1 MGLGSKGATNTTR
14 PGATNYKNL
23 MTIARFLT
31 WAGIGFVGL
40 LNVQPWIELA
50 KQISKQ
56 LTNIPFLDSLV
67 KIPFLGGW
75 VEWIFLNIV
84 AILGIVLWG
93 ITQYME
99 VLPMM
104 VKNPSESIV
113 RYRWLAYGF
122 EAIICFLRF
131 PPYEGGVN
139 AVIEDAPNWDA
150 SLIDW
155 WLLVL
160 FVVTMFS
167 FEAVFALI
175 RNVRA
180 NLS

>member
-1 MGLGSKGATNTTR
+1 MGLGQKGATDAPRNVSY
-14 PGATNYKNL
+14 GNL
-23 MTIARFLT
+23 MTVGRFLT
-31 WAGIGFVGL
+31 WSGIGFVGL

-56 LTNIPFLDSLV
+56 LTNIPFLDSLI

-75 VEWIFLNIV
+75 IEWTFLNIV

-93 ITQYME
+93 ITQYIE

-104 VKNPSESIV
+104 VNNPSQEIV

-139 AVIEDAPNWDA
+139 ALVEDFPHWDA
-150 SLIDW
+150 NLIDW

-167 FEAVFALI
+167 FEVIFALI

-180 NLS
+180 NL

>member
-1 MGLGSKGATNTTR
+1 MSDLEKPQGGKLAQITSDIQFENDFGQEPIGLGR
-14 PGATNYKNL
+14 
-23 MTIARFLT
+23 
-31 WAGIGFVGL
+31 
-40 LNVQPWIELA
+40 
-50 KQISKQ
+50 
-56 LTNIPFLDSLV
+56 
-67 KIPFLGGW
+67 
-75 VEWIFLNIV
+75 
-84 AILGIVLWG
+84 